1 MTTSHH
7 SLSEILEI
15 EKNELNTLTAEE
27 IDMLIEYRAKV
38 KADQETAKKM
48 LEQNEAALNKEIK
61 RAEEAAAKAEEAFV
75 RACEAVPELK
85 RV

>member
-7 SLSEILEI
+7 SLNEILEL

-27 IDMLIEYRAKV
+27 IDMLIEYRAQV

-48 LEQNEAALNKEIK
+48 LEQNEATLNKEIE
-61 RAEEAAAKAEEAFV
+61 RAEEAAVKAEEAFA